1 VPVSPNDPANNATVD
16 VDQLRTRL
24 AEAEETLR
32 AIRAGEVDALVVSTS
47 DGDRVFTL
55 HGADEPYRIML
66 EQMSEGAASI
76 SADGVLLYAN
86 RRLAEMLA
94 LPLPNVVGAP
104 LERFV
109 APEDRDALAN
119 LFTRPQGEARDSGEV
134 TFLTGDGR
142 RIEVRV
148 SATPLPETTGQA
160 STMVAT
166 DVTERVRAE
175 EELERRVHERTAD
188 LARANRELETFAYSV
203 SHDLR
208 APLRAVDGFSKLVL
222 DEYGERLD
230 EQGHHYLERVR
241 AGAVRMGNLIDEI
254 LQLSRLSRQ
263 RFERTPVDLSA
274 IAREIIAELND
285 ADPDRE
291 VVVDIQDGL
300 HADADLELV
309 RLVLQ
314 NLLGN
319 AYKFTSKTETA
330 RVRFG
335 ANEQDRVPVYSVAD
349 NGAGFDM
356 AHAGELFR
364 PLHRLHRDSEFP
376 GDGIGLAT
384 VARAIRRH
392 DGAIWAQGAVD
403 HGATFHFTLAPG
415 AQPPADAATGQ
426 DVIPNWEATGRGGD
440 R

>member
-1 VPVSPNDPANNATVD
+1 MSASPNDPANNATVEL
-16 VDQLRTRL
+16 DQLRTRL

-109 APEDRDALAN
+109 APEDRDALAK

-134 TFLTGDGR
+134 TFVTGDGR

-222 DEYGERLD
+222 DEYGEQLD

-274 IAREIIAELND
+274 VAREIIAELND

-300 HADADLELV
+300 HADADLELA

-335 ANEQDRVPVYSVAD
+335 ANEQDGVPVYLVAD

-364 PLHRLHRDSEFP
+364 PFHRLHRDSEFP

-403 HGATFHFTLAPG
+403 HGATFHFTLAQG
-415 AQPPADAATGQ
+415 ARPPADAATGQ
-426 DVIPNWEATGRGGD
+426 DVIPSWEATGRGGD